1 MAPNDAEM
9 PNQRALSED
18 LEEITKHLVSLRKDL
33 DNLASSVGRTGSH
46 QADQLQDQASEAL
59 SALGDAVKRDP
70 LTSLAIA
77 LGIGFLLGIFLRR

>member
-18 LEEITKHLVSLRKDL
+18 LEEIAKHLVSLRKDL

-46 QADQLQDQASEAL
+46 QADHLQDQASEAL
-59 SALGDAVKRDP
+59 SALGEAVKRDP